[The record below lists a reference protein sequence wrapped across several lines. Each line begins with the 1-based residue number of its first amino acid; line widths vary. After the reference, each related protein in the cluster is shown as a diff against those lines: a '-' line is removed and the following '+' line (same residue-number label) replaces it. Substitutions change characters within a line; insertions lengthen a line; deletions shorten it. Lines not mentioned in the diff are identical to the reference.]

1 MIGQLNH
8 TFRTGF
14 VEIEFSHPSHNSMD
28 LELLKALKDTITE
41 LSLRNDIKAIL
52 LKSAG
57 DRSFCAGANFDE
69 LKSLKN
75 SDDAKDFFSGF
86 GNVINAMKNS
96 SKIIVGRIQGKAVGG
111 GVGLIA
117 ACDVAFG
124 TSFSSVR
131 LSELLI
137 GIGPF
142 VIAPAVIRKIGI
154 AAFNQLSFFPEEW
167 KDANWAKEKGLLSQV
182 FENTGEM
189 DSYIEIYMNK
199 IASYDSVSLSEI
211 KRISWE
217 DAGNW
222 SALLSKRAEISGR
235 LALGSLNI
243 N

>member
-1 MIGQLNH
+1 MKGQLIH
-8 TFRTGF
+8 TFKTGF
-14 VEIEFSHPSHNSMD
+14 VEIEFSHPLHNSMD
-28 LELLKALKDTITE
+28 MELLKALKDMISE
-41 LSLRNDIKAIL
+41 LSLHKDINAIL
-52 LKSAG
+52 LKSGG

-75 SDDAKDFFSGF
+75 SEDAEVFFSGF

-111 GVGLIA
+111 GVGLMA

-142 VIAPAVIRKIGI
+142 VIAPVVIRKIGI
-154 AAFNQLSFFPEEW
+154 ASFNQLSFFPEEW
-167 KDANWAKEKGLLSQV
+167 KDAIWAKEKGLLSQV

-199 IASYDSVSLSEI
+199 LANYNAEALSEL
-211 KRISWE
+211 KRITWE

-222 SALLSKRAEISGR
+222 SALLNKRAEISGR